1 METIIETFVSKGV
14 RANPDSKVLT
24 KTLLEAFYN
33 FNKGK
38 TEGRNRLYARIR
50 KIEAVKKNSTHFIG
64 IEFTNSEIR
73 FPVEATWSN
82 FRKERIAF
90 YNSPA
95 SIATP
100 ENPAPWLTHK
110 FKYNNPGGKRR
121 KSNKSTTRLAI
132 ASYNARPAT
141 ATSDTPK
148 TKMHELIEPSSAYV
162 IDRAISEIKKKRAH
176 VESPEEE
183 TNWRN
188 HYTRKSALDKIFDL
202 TRA

>member
-14 RANPDSKVLT
+14 RANPKSKVLT
-24 KTLLEAFYN
+24 KTLLAAFVK
-33 FNKGK
+33 FNRNK

-50 KIEAVKKNSTHFIG
+50 MIESVKKNATHFVG
-64 IEFTNSEIR
+64 IELTDAEIK

-82 FRKERIAF
+82 FRRERIEF

-95 SIATP
+95 SIATK

-121 KSNKSTTRLAI
+121 RSTKSMTRLAI
-132 ASYNARPAT
+132 ASYNSSTPA
-141 ATSDTPK
+141 ASNEPK
-148 TKMHELIEPSSAYV
+148 TKMHEVIPTSSAYF
-162 IDRAISEIKKKRAH
+162 IDRAIEEIKQNRPQ
-176 VESPEEE
+176 VETDP
-183 TNWRN
+183 NQRKI
-188 HYTRKSALDKIFDL
+188 YVRKSALDKIFDL